1 MIEEGTHPSMDDP
14 DAMHEFELRALRLGS
29 SDMLGKVVE
38 AYRHGFLTPYAA
50 EIEKYYIP
58 EYESQEKPDGT
69 DDSEE
74 PDYSDGYDNSDDYPD
89 DDGRFD
95 AWS

>member
-1 MIEEGTHPSMDDP
+1 MNSYVDKCCIELYNASVDRNDKHGDYTVLKK
-14 DAMHEFELRALRLGS
+14 EFG
-29 SDMLGKVVE
+29 D
-38 AYRHGFLTPYAA
+38 
-50 EIEKYYIP
+50 EIPFEKYYIP